1 MKAIG
6 VVGLQLQVRQPSP
19 CSQRLKDFARDF
31 VSDGFPS
38 EDKSRSVFHDST
50 Q

>member
-6 VVGLQLQVRQPSP
+6 VVGLQVRQPSP

-31 VSDGFPS
+31 VSDGLRYLII
-38 EDKSRSVFHDST
+38 KLNIIIIL
-50 Q
+50 